1 MHRKSRKPR
10 RLPTEAGNV
19 PNKKEEKKEAHN
31 PWKTRS
37 EIRYARHLEY
47 IRNLTRQGL
56 IHSREPGSLI
66 CDSWFQTKLK
76 RMRFL

>member
-19 PNKKEEKKEAHN
+19 SNKKEEKKESHN
-31 PWKTRS
+31 QWKTRS

-47 IRNLTRQGL
+47 IRNLTRQGMM
-56 IHSREPGSLI
+56 HSQDAGSLI
-66 CDSWFQTKLK
+66 CELLFRPS
-76 RMRFL
+76 